1 MASNFYISA
10 AHKSSGKTIISLG
23 LCRAISNL
31 NSKVQSFKKGPDYID
46 PIWLAKATHQP
57 CYNLDFF
64 NMSPEEILD
73 LYNNHSATS
82 DVSIV
87 EGNKGLFD
95 GMSVDGG
102 DANADLAKSLNLPV
116 ILVIDTNGMTR
127 GIAPL
132 LQGYQNF
139 DHGVNIQGVILNK
152 VGGDRHESKLINA
165 IEHYTDLKVYGS
177 VQRNKELDID
187 ERHLGLMPANEDD
200 KSEIKINRISEI
212 IADSINIQK
221 VLSDTNNDFVSQ
233 SKTRESIPSSLNIA
247 IPKDA
252 AFGFYY
258 QDDLNLFEELGTKIS
273 YFDAIKDSKLPECDG
288 LFIGGGFPEMNLEEL
303 SSNKSLL
310 TDIQN
315 KINAGLPA
323 YAECGGL
330 MYLTNNIEYLGR
342 SFPMVGVIN
351 ANTVMTQRPVGRGY
365 VEIEPTDSH
374 PWKDVSRKI
383 SAHEFHYS
391 RLENIAT
398 DYEYAYNVLRGEG
411 INNKKDGII
420 TKNLLA
426 TYSHLRSVGGNLWV
440 QQFIEFI
447 KTLKEKR

>member
-46 PIWLAKATHQP
+46 PIWLAKSTHQP

-73 LYNNHSATS
+73 LYNKHSATS

-187 ERHLGLMPANEDD
+187 ERHLGLIPANEDD

-212 IADSINIQK
+212 IADSINIK
-221 VLSDTNNDFVSQ
+221 KILSDTPNNIVSQ
-233 SKTRESIPSSLNIA
+233 SKPRESIPSSLIIA
-247 IPKDA
+247 IPRDA

-258 QDDLNLFEELGTKIS
+258 QDDLALFEKLGTKIS
-273 YFDAIKDSKLPECDG
+273 YFDAIRDSKLPECDG
-288 LFIGGGFPEMNLEEL
+288 LFIGGGFPEMSLKEL

-330 MYLTNNIEYLGR
+330 MYLTNKIEYLDR

>member
-46 PIWLAKATHQP
+46 PIWLAKASHQP

-64 NMSPEEILD
+64 NMSSEEILD

-82 DVSIV
+82 DVSII

-102 DANADLAKSLNLPV
+102 DANADLAKLLNLPV

-187 ERHLGLMPANEDD
+187 ERHLGLIPANEDD

-212 IADSINIQK
+212 IADSINIK
-221 VLSDTNNDFVSQ
+221 KILSDTPNNIVSQ
-233 SKTRESIPSSLNIA
+233 SKPRESIPSSLTIA
-247 IPKDA
+247 IPRDA

-258 QDDLNLFEELGTKIS
+258 QDDLALFEKLGTKIS
-273 YFDAIKDSKLPECDG
+273 YFDAIRDSKLPECDG
-288 LFIGGGFPEMNLEEL
+288 LFIGGGFPEMSLKEL

-330 MYLTNNIEYLGR
+330 MYLTNKIEYLDR

>member
-46 PIWLAKATHQP
+46 PIWLAKSTHQP

-73 LYNNHSATS
+73 LYNKHSATS

-212 IADSINIQK
+212 IAASINIQK
-221 VLSDTNNDFVSQ
+221 VLSDTNNDIVSQ
-233 SKTRESIPSSLNIA
+233 SKTRESIPSSLTIA

-258 QDDLNLFEELGTKIS
+258 QDDLDLFEELGTKIS

-310 TDIQN
+310 TDIKT

-365 VEIEPTDSH
+365 VEIEPTDNH
-374 PWKDVSRKI
+374 PWEGVSKKI

-391 RLENIAT
+391 KLENIST
-398 DYEYAYNVLRGEG
+398 DYEYAYNVLRGVG
-411 INNKKDGII
+411 ISDKKDGII

-447 KTLKEKR
+447 KTLKGKR

>member
-64 NMSPEEILD
+64 NMSSEEILD
-73 LYNNHSATS
+73 LYNNHSAT

-102 DANADLAKSLNLPV
+102 DANADLAKLLNLPV

-212 IADSINIQK
+212 IADSINIK
-221 VLSDTNNDFVSQ
+221 KILSDTPKNIISQ
-233 SKTRESIPSSLNIA
+233 SKPRESIPSSLTIA
-247 IPKDA
+247 IPKDV

-258 QDDLNLFEELGTKIS
+258 QDDLDLFEELGAKIS
-273 YFDAIKDSKLPECDG
+273 YFDAIRDSKLPECDG
-288 LFIGGGFPEMNLEEL
+288 LFIGGGFPEMSLKEL

-330 MYLTNNIEYLGR
+330 MYLTNNIEYLDR

-398 DYEYAYNVLRGEG
+398 DYEYAYNVLRGVG

>member
-64 NMSPEEILD
+64 NMSSEEILD

-102 DANADLAKSLNLPV
+102 DANADLAKLLNLPV

-187 ERHLGLMPANEDD
+187 ERHLGLIPANEDD

-212 IADSINIQK
+212 IADSINIK
-221 VLSDTNNDFVSQ
+221 KILCDTPNNIVSQ
-233 SKTRESIPSSLNIA
+233 SKPRESIPSSLTIA
-247 IPKDA
+247 IPRDA

-258 QDDLNLFEELGTKIS
+258 QDDLALFEKLGTKIS
-273 YFDAIKDSKLPECDG
+273 YFDAIRDSKLPECDG
-288 LFIGGGFPEMNLEEL
+288 LFIGGGFPEMSLKEL

-330 MYLTNNIEYLGR
+330 MYLTNNIEYLDR

-398 DYEYAYNVLRGEG
+398 DYEYAYNVLRGVG

>member
-212 IADSINIQK
+212 IADSINIK
-221 VLSDTNNDFVSQ
+221 KILSDTPNNIISQ
-233 SKTRESIPSSLNIA
+233 SKPRESIPSSLTIA
-247 IPKDA
+247 IPKDV

-258 QDDLNLFEELGTKIS
+258 QDDLDLFEELGTKIS

-315 KINAGLPA
+315 KINAGLPT

-374 PWKDVSRKI
+374 PWEGVSKKI

-398 DYEYAYNVLRGEG
+398 DYKYAYNVLRGVG
-411 INNKKDGII
+411 ISNKKDGII

-447 KTLKEKR
+447 KTLKGKR

>member
-1 MASNFYISA
+1 
-10 AHKSSGKTIISLG
+10 
-23 LCRAISNL
+23 
-31 NSKVQSFKKGPDYID
+31 
-46 PIWLAKATHQP
+46 
-57 CYNLDFF
+57 
-64 NMSPEEILD
+64 
-73 LYNNHSATS
+73 
-82 DVSIV
+82 
-87 EGNKGLFD
+87 
-95 GMSVDGG
+95 
-102 DANADLAKSLNLPV
+102 
-116 ILVIDTNGMTR
+116 MTR

-187 ERHLGLMPANEDD
+187 ERHLGLIPANEDD

-212 IADSINIQK
+212 IADSINIK
-221 VLSDTNNDFVSQ
+221 KILSDTPNNIVSQ
-233 SKTRESIPSSLNIA
+233 SKPRESIPSSLIIA
-247 IPKDA
+247 IPRDA

-258 QDDLNLFEELGTKIS
+258 QDDLALFEKLGTKIS
-273 YFDAIKDSKLPECDG
+273 YFDAIRDSKLPECDG
-288 LFIGGGFPEMNLEEL
+288 LFIGGGFPEMSLKEL

-330 MYLTNNIEYLGR
+330 MYLTNNIEYLDR

>member
-46 PIWLAKATHQP
+46 PIWLAKASHQP

-64 NMSPEEILD
+64 NMSSEEILD

-82 DVSIV
+82 DVSII

-102 DANADLAKSLNLPV
+102 DANADLAKLLNLPV

-187 ERHLGLMPANEDD
+187 ERHLGLIPANEDD

-212 IADSINIQK
+212 IADSINIK
-221 VLSDTNNDFVSQ
+221 KILSDTPNNIVSQ
-233 SKTRESIPSSLNIA
+233 SKPRESIPSSLTIA
-247 IPKDA
+247 IPRDA

-258 QDDLNLFEELGTKIS
+258 QDDLALFEKLGTKIS
-273 YFDAIKDSKLPECDG
+273 YFDAIRDSKLPECDG
-288 LFIGGGFPEMNLEEL
+288 LFIGGGFPEMSLKEL

-330 MYLTNNIEYLGR
+330 MYLTNNIEYLDR

>member
-73 LYNNHSATS
+73 LYNKHSATS

-212 IADSINIQK
+212 IADSINIK
-221 VLSDTNNDFVSQ
+221 KILSDTPKNIISQ
-233 SKTRESIPSSLNIA
+233 SKPRESIPSSLTIA
-247 IPKDA
+247 IPKDV

-258 QDDLNLFEELGTKIS
+258 QDDLDLFEELGTKIS

-315 KINAGLPA
+315 KINAGLPT

-365 VEIEPTDSH
+365 VEIEPTDNH
-374 PWKDVSRKI
+374 PWEGVSKKI

-398 DYEYAYNVLRGEG
+398 DYEYAYNVLRGVG
-411 INNKKDGII
+411 ISNKKDGII

-447 KTLKEKR
+447 KTLKGKR

>member
-46 PIWLAKATHQP
+46 PIWLSKATHQP

-212 IADSINIQK
+212 IADSINIK
-221 VLSDTNNDFVSQ
+221 KILSDTPNNIISQ
-233 SKTRESIPSSLNIA
+233 SKPRESISSSLTIA
-247 IPKDA
+247 IPKDV

-258 QDDLNLFEELGTKIS
+258 QDDLDLFEELGTKIS

-374 PWKDVSRKI
+374 PWEGVSKKI

-391 RLENIAT
+391 RLENIAK
-398 DYEYAYNVLRGEG
+398 DYEYAYNVLRGVG

-447 KTLKEKR
+447 KTLKGKR

>member
-46 PIWLAKATHQP
+46 PIWLSKATHQP

-64 NMSPEEILD
+64 NMSPVEILD
-73 LYNNHSATS
+73 LYNNHSASS

-212 IADSINIQK
+212 IADSINIK
-221 VLSDTNNDFVSQ
+221 KILSDTPNNIISQ
-233 SKTRESIPSSLNIA
+233 SKPRESIPSSLTIA
-247 IPKDA
+247 IPKDV

-258 QDDLNLFEELGTKIS
+258 QDDLDLFEELGTKIS

-315 KINAGLPA
+315 KINAGLPT

-374 PWKDVSRKI
+374 PWEGVSKKI

-398 DYEYAYNVLRGEG
+398 DYEYAYNVLRGVG
-411 INNKKDGII
+411 ISNKKDGII

-440 QQFIEFI
+440 RQFIEFI
-447 KTLKEKR
+447 KTLKGKR

>member
-102 DANADLAKSLNLPV
+102 DANADLAKLLNLPV

-212 IADSINIQK
+212 IADSINIK
-221 VLSDTNNDFVSQ
+221 KILSDTPNNII
-233 SKTRESIPSSLNIA
+233 SKSKPRESIPSSLTIA
-247 IPKDA
+247 IPKDV

-258 QDDLNLFEELGTKIS
+258 QDDLALFEKLGTKIS
-273 YFDAIKDSKLPECDG
+273 YFDAIRDSKLPECDG
-288 LFIGGGFPEMNLEEL
+288 LFIGGGFPEMSLKEL

-330 MYLTNNIEYLGR
+330 MYLTNKIEYLDR

-365 VEIEPTDSH
+365 VEIEPTDNH
-374 PWKDVSRKI
+374 PWEGVSKKI

-398 DYEYAYNVLRGEG
+398 DYKYAYNVLRGVG
-411 INNKKDGII
+411 ISNKKDGII

-440 QQFIEFI
+440 QQFIKFI
-447 KTLKEKR
+447 KTLKGKR

>member
-46 PIWLAKATHQP
+46 PIWLSKATHQP

-165 IEHYTDLKVYGS
+165 IEHYTDLNVYGS

-212 IADSINIQK
+212 IADSINIK
-221 VLSDTNNDFVSQ
+221 KILSDTPNNTIAK
-233 SKTRESIPSSLNIA
+233 SKPRESIPSSLTIA
-247 IPKDA
+247 IPRDA

-258 QDDLNLFEELGTKIS
+258 QDDLALFEKLGTKIS
-273 YFDAIKDSKLPECDG
+273 YFDAIRDSKLPECDG
-288 LFIGGGFPEMNLEEL
+288 LFIGGGFPEMSLKEL

-391 RLENIAT
+391 RLENIAK
-398 DYEYAYNVLRGEG
+398 DYEYAYNVLRGVG

-447 KTLKEKR
+447 KTLKGKR

>member
-46 PIWLAKATHQP
+46 PIWLAKASHQP

-64 NMSPEEILD
+64 NMSSEEILD

-102 DANADLAKSLNLPV
+102 DANADLAKLLNLPV

-187 ERHLGLMPANEDD
+187 ERHLGLIPANEDD

-212 IADSINIQK
+212 IADSINIK
-221 VLSDTNNDFVSQ
+221 KILSDTPNNIVSQ
-233 SKTRESIPSSLNIA
+233 SKPRESIPSSLTIA
-247 IPKDA
+247 IPRDA

-258 QDDLNLFEELGTKIS
+258 QDDLALFEKLGTKIS
-273 YFDAIKDSKLPECDG
+273 YFDAIRDSKLPECDG
-288 LFIGGGFPEMNLEEL
+288 LFIGGGFPEMSLKEL

-330 MYLTNNIEYLGR
+330 MYLTNNIEYLDR

>member
-46 PIWLAKATHQP
+46 PIWLAKASHQP

-64 NMSPEEILD
+64 NMSSEEILD

-82 DVSIV
+82 DVSII

-102 DANADLAKSLNLPV
+102 DANADLAKLLNLPV

-187 ERHLGLMPANEDD
+187 ERHLGLIPANEDD

-212 IADSINIQK
+212 IADSINIK
-221 VLSDTNNDFVSQ
+221 KILSDTPNNIVSQ
-233 SKTRESIPSSLNIA
+233 SKPRESIPSSLTIA
-247 IPKDA
+247 IPRDA

-258 QDDLNLFEELGTKIS
+258 QDDLALFEKLGAKIS
-273 YFDAIKDSKLPECDG
+273 YFDAIRDSKLPECDG
-288 LFIGGGFPEMNLEEL
+288 LFIGGGFPEMSLKEL

-315 KINAGLPA
+315 KINAGLPT

-330 MYLTNNIEYLGR
+330 MYLTNKIEYLDR

>member
-212 IADSINIQK
+212 IADSINIK
-221 VLSDTNNDFVSQ
+221 KILSDTPNNIISQ
-233 SKTRESIPSSLNIA
+233 SKPRESIPSSLTIA

-258 QDDLNLFEELGTKIS
+258 QDDLDLFEELGTKIS

-365 VEIEPTDSH
+365 VEIEPTDNH
-374 PWKDVSRKI
+374 PWEGVSKKI

-398 DYEYAYNVLRGEG
+398 DYKYAYNVLRGVG
-411 INNKKDGII
+411 ISNKKDGII

-447 KTLKEKR
+447 KTLKGKR

>member
-212 IADSINIQK
+212 IADSINIK
-221 VLSDTNNDFVSQ
+221 KILSDTPNNIISQ
-233 SKTRESIPSSLNIA
+233 SKPRESIPSSLTIA
-247 IPKDA
+247 IPKDV

-258 QDDLNLFEELGTKIS
+258 QDDLDLFEELGTKIS

-315 KINAGLPA
+315 KINAGLPT

-374 PWKDVSRKI
+374 PWEGVSKKI

-398 DYEYAYNVLRGEG
+398 DYEYAYNVLRGVG
-411 INNKKDGII
+411 ISNKKDGII

-447 KTLKEKR
+447 KTLKGKR

>member
-73 LYNNHSATS
+73 LYNNYSASS

-212 IADSINIQK
+212 IADSINIK
-221 VLSDTNNDFVSQ
+221 KILSDTPNNII
-233 SKTRESIPSSLNIA
+233 SKSKPRESIPSSLTIA
-247 IPKDA
+247 IPKDV

-258 QDDLNLFEELGTKIS
+258 QDDLDLFEELGTKIS

-365 VEIEPTDSH
+365 VEIEPTDNH
-374 PWKDVSRKI
+374 PWEGVSKKI

-391 RLENIAT
+391 RLENIAK
-398 DYEYAYNVLRGEG
+398 DYEYAYNVLRGVG

-447 KTLKEKR
+447 KTLKGKR

>member
-221 VLSDTNNDFVSQ
+221 VLSDTNNDIVSQ
-233 SKTRESIPSSLNIA
+233 SKTRESIPSSLTIA
-247 IPKDA
+247 IPKDV

-258 QDDLNLFEELGTKIS
+258 QDDLDLFEELGTKIS

-374 PWKDVSRKI
+374 PWEGVSKKI

-391 RLENIAT
+391 RLENIAK
-398 DYEYAYNVLRGEG
+398 DYEYAYNVLRGVG

-447 KTLKEKR
+447 KTLKGKR

>member
-46 PIWLAKATHQP
+46 PIWLAKSTHQP

-73 LYNNHSATS
+73 LYNKHSATS

-212 IADSINIQK
+212 IAASINIQK
-221 VLSDTNNDFVSQ
+221 VLSDTNNDIVSQ
-233 SKTRESIPSSLNIA
+233 SKTRESIPSSLTIA

-258 QDDLNLFEELGTKIS
+258 QDDLDLFEELGTKIS

-365 VEIEPTDSH
+365 VEIEPTDNH
-374 PWKDVSRKI
+374 PWEGVSKKI

-391 RLENIAT
+391 RLENIAK
-398 DYEYAYNVLRGEG
+398 DYEYAYNVLRGVG

-447 KTLKEKR
+447 KTLKGKR

>member
-46 PIWLAKATHQP
+46 PIWLAKSTHQP

-73 LYNNHSATS
+73 LYNKHSATS

-212 IADSINIQK
+212 IADSINIK
-221 VLSDTNNDFVSQ
+221 KILSDTPNNIISQ
-233 SKTRESIPSSLNIA
+233 SKPRESISSSLTIA
-247 IPKDA
+247 IPKDV

-258 QDDLNLFEELGTKIS
+258 QDDLDLFEELGTKIS

-288 LFIGGGFPEMNLEEL
+288 LFIGGGFPEMNLEAL
-303 SSNKSLL
+303 SLNKSLL

-365 VEIEPTDSH
+365 VEIEPTDNH
-374 PWKDVSRKI
+374 PWKGVSKKI

-391 RLENIAT
+391 RLENIAK
-398 DYEYAYNVLRGEG
+398 DYEYAYNVLRGVG

-447 KTLKEKR
+447 KTLKGKS

>member
-46 PIWLAKATHQP
+46 PIWLAKGSHQP

-64 NMSPEEILD
+64 NMSSEEILD

-102 DANADLAKSLNLPV
+102 DANADLAKLLNLPV

-187 ERHLGLMPANEDD
+187 ERHLGLIPANEDD

-212 IADSINIQK
+212 IADSINIK
-221 VLSDTNNDFVSQ
+221 KILSDTPNNIVSQ
-233 SKTRESIPSSLNIA
+233 SKPRESIPSSLTIA
-247 IPKDA
+247 IPRDA

-258 QDDLNLFEELGTKIS
+258 QDDLALFEKLGTKIS
-273 YFDAIKDSKLPECDG
+273 YFDAIRDSKLPECDG
-288 LFIGGGFPEMNLEEL
+288 LFIGGGFPEMSLKEL

-330 MYLTNNIEYLGR
+330 MYLTNNIEYLDR

-398 DYEYAYNVLRGEG
+398 DYEYAYNVLRGVG

>member
-46 PIWLAKATHQP
+46 PIWLAKSTHQP

-73 LYNNHSATS
+73 LYNKHSATS

-212 IADSINIQK
+212 IADSINIK
-221 VLSDTNNDFVSQ
+221 KILSDTPNNII
-233 SKTRESIPSSLNIA
+233 SKSKPRESIPSSLTIA
-247 IPKDA
+247 IPKDV

-258 QDDLNLFEELGTKIS
+258 QDDLDLFEELGTKIS

-365 VEIEPTDSH
+365 VEIEPTDNH
-374 PWKDVSRKI
+374 PWEGVSKKI

-391 RLENIAT
+391 RLENIAK
-398 DYEYAYNVLRGEG
+398 DYEYAYNVLRGVG

-447 KTLKEKR
+447 KTLKGKR

>member
-46 PIWLAKATHQP
+46 PIWLAKSTHQP

-73 LYNNHSATS
+73 LYNKHSATS

-212 IADSINIQK
+212 IADSINIK
-221 VLSDTNNDFVSQ
+221 KILSDTPNNIISQ
-233 SKTRESIPSSLNIA
+233 SKPRESIPSSLTIA
-247 IPKDA
+247 IPKDV

-258 QDDLNLFEELGTKIS
+258 QDDLDLFEELGTKIS

-374 PWKDVSRKI
+374 PWEGVSKKI

-391 RLENIAT
+391 RLENIAK
-398 DYEYAYNVLRGEG
+398 DYEYAYNVLRGVG

-447 KTLKEKR
+447 KTLKGKR

>member
-73 LYNNHSATS
+73 LYNNHSASS

-165 IEHYTDLKVYGS
+165 IEYYTDLKVYGS

-221 VLSDTNNDFVSQ
+221 VLSDTNNDIVSQ
-233 SKTRESIPSSLNIA
+233 SKTRESIPSSLTIA
-247 IPKDA
+247 IPMDV

-315 KINAGLPA
+315 KINAGLPT

-342 SFPMVGVIN
+342 NFPMAGVIN

-365 VEIEPTDSH
+365 VEIEPTDNH
-374 PWKDVSRKI
+374 PWKDVSKKI

-391 RLENIAT
+391 RLENIST
-398 DYEYAYNVLRGEG
+398 DYEYAYNVLRGVG
-411 INNKKDGII
+411 ISNKKDGII

-447 KTLKEKR
+447 KTLKGKR

>member
-64 NMSPEEILD
+64 NMSSEEILD

-102 DANADLAKSLNLPV
+102 DANADLAKLLNLPV

-212 IADSINIQK
+212 IADSINIK
-221 VLSDTNNDFVSQ
+221 KILSDTPKNIISQ
-233 SKTRESIPSSLNIA
+233 SKPRESIPSSLTIA
-247 IPKDA
+247 IPRDA

-258 QDDLNLFEELGTKIS
+258 QDDLALFEKLGTKIS
-273 YFDAIKDSKLPECDG
+273 YFDAIRDSKLPECDG
-288 LFIGGGFPEMNLEEL
+288 LFIGGGFPEMSLKEL

-330 MYLTNNIEYLGR
+330 MYLTNNIEYLDR

-398 DYEYAYNVLRGEG
+398 DYEYAYNVLRGVG

>member
-46 PIWLAKATHQP
+46 PIWLAKASHQP

-64 NMSPEEILD
+64 NMSSEEILD

-82 DVSIV
+82 DVSII

-102 DANADLAKSLNLPV
+102 DANADLAKLLNLPV

-212 IADSINIQK
+212 IADSINIK
-221 VLSDTNNDFVSQ
+221 SILSDTPNNII
-233 SKTRESIPSSLNIA
+233 SKSKLRKSIPSSLTIA
-247 IPKDA
+247 IPKDV

-258 QDDLNLFEELGTKIS
+258 QDDLDLFEELGTKIS

-288 LFIGGGFPEMNLEEL
+288 LFIGGGFPEMSLKEL

-330 MYLTNNIEYLGR
+330 MYLTNNIEYLDR

-398 DYEYAYNVLRGEG
+398 DYEYAYNVLRGVG

>member
-46 PIWLAKATHQP
+46 PIWLAKASHQP

-64 NMSPEEILD
+64 NMSSEEILD

-82 DVSIV
+82 DVSII

-102 DANADLAKSLNLPV
+102 DANADLAKLLNLPV

-187 ERHLGLMPANEDD
+187 ERHLGLIPANEDD

-212 IADSINIQK
+212 IADSINIK
-221 VLSDTNNDFVSQ
+221 KILIDTPNNTIAK
-233 SKTRESIPSSLNIA
+233 SKPRESIPSSLTIA
-247 IPKDA
+247 IPRDA

-258 QDDLNLFEELGTKIS
+258 QDDLALFEKLGAKIS
-273 YFDAIKDSKLPECDG
+273 YFDAIRDSKLPECDG
-288 LFIGGGFPEMNLEEL
+288 LFIGGGFPEMSLKEL

-330 MYLTNNIEYLGR
+330 MYLTNNIEYLDR

>member
-212 IADSINIQK
+212 IADSINIK
-221 VLSDTNNDFVSQ
+221 KILSDTPKNIISQ
-233 SKTRESIPSSLNIA
+233 SKPRESIPSSLTIA
-247 IPKDA
+247 IPKDV

-258 QDDLNLFEELGTKIS
+258 QDDLDLFEELGAKIS
-273 YFDAIKDSKLPECDG
+273 YFDAIRDSKLPECDG
-288 LFIGGGFPEMNLEEL
+288 LFIGGGFPEMSLKEL

-330 MYLTNNIEYLGR
+330 MYLTNNIEYLDR

-398 DYEYAYNVLRGEG
+398 DYEYAYNVLRGVG

>member
-64 NMSPEEILD
+64 NMSSEEILD

-212 IADSINIQK
+212 IADSINIK
-221 VLSDTNNDFVSQ
+221 KILSDTPNNIISQ
-233 SKTRESIPSSLNIA
+233 SKPRESIPSSLTIA
-247 IPKDA
+247 IPKDV

-258 QDDLNLFEELGTKIS
+258 QDDLDLFEELGTKIS

-288 LFIGGGFPEMNLEEL
+288 LFIGGGFPEMNLEAL

-310 TDIQN
+310 TDIKN
-315 KINAGLPA
+315 KINAGLPT

-342 SFPMVGVIN
+342 GFPMVGVIN

-374 PWKDVSRKI
+374 PWEGVSKKI

-391 RLENIAT
+391 RLENIAK
-398 DYEYAYNVLRGEG
+398 DYEYAYNVLRGVG

-447 KTLKEKR
+447 KTLKGKR

>member
-73 LYNNHSATS
+73 LYNKHSATS

-212 IADSINIQK
+212 IADSINIK
-221 VLSDTNNDFVSQ
+221 KILSDTPNNIISQ
-233 SKTRESIPSSLNIA
+233 SKPRESISSSLTIA
-247 IPKDA
+247 IPKDV

-258 QDDLNLFEELGTKIS
+258 QDDLDLFEELGTKIS

-315 KINAGLPA
+315 KINAGLPTC
-323 YAECGGL
+323 AECGGL

-365 VEIEPTDSH
+365 VEIEPTDNH
-374 PWKDVSRKI
+374 PWKGVSKKI

-398 DYEYAYNVLRGEG
+398 DYEYAYNVLRGVG
-411 INNKKDGII
+411 ISDKKDGII

-447 KTLKEKR
+447 KTLKGKR

>member
-46 PIWLAKATHQP
+46 PIWLAKATHHP

-64 NMSPEEILD
+64 NMSSEEILD

-102 DANADLAKSLNLPV
+102 DANADLAKLLNLPV

-187 ERHLGLMPANEDD
+187 ERHLGLIPANEDD

-212 IADSINIQK
+212 IADSINIK
-221 VLSDTNNDFVSQ
+221 KILSDTPNNIVSQ
-233 SKTRESIPSSLNIA
+233 SKPRESIPSSLTIA
-247 IPKDA
+247 IPRDA

-258 QDDLNLFEELGTKIS
+258 QDDLALFEKLGAKIS
-273 YFDAIKDSKLPECDG
+273 YFDAIRDSKLPECDG
-288 LFIGGGFPEMNLEEL
+288 LFIGGGFPEMSLKEL

-330 MYLTNNIEYLGR
+330 MYLTNNIEYLDR

-398 DYEYAYNVLRGEG
+398 DYEYAYNVLRGVG

>member
-1 MASNFYISA
+1 
-10 AHKSSGKTIISLG
+10 
-23 LCRAISNL
+23 
-31 NSKVQSFKKGPDYID
+31 
-46 PIWLAKATHQP
+46 
-57 CYNLDFF
+57 
-64 NMSPEEILD
+64 
-73 LYNNHSATS
+73 
-82 DVSIV
+82 
-87 EGNKGLFD
+87 
-95 GMSVDGG
+95 
-102 DANADLAKSLNLPV
+102 
-116 ILVIDTNGMTR
+116 
-127 GIAPL
+127 
-132 LQGYQNF
+132 
-139 DHGVNIQGVILNK
+139 
-152 VGGDRHESKLINA
+152 
-165 IEHYTDLKVYGS
+165 
-177 VQRNKELDID
+177 
-187 ERHLGLMPANEDD
+187 
-200 KSEIKINRISEI
+200 KINRISEI
-212 IADSINIQK
+212 IADSINIK
-221 VLSDTNNDFVSQ
+221 KILSDTPNNIVSQ
-233 SKTRESIPSSLNIA
+233 SKPRETIPSNLTIA
-247 IPKDA
+247 IPRDA

-258 QDDLNLFEELGTKIS
+258 QDDLALFEKLGTKIS
-273 YFDAIKDSKLPECDG
+273 YFDAIRDSKLPECDG
-288 LFIGGGFPEMNLEEL
+288 LFIGGGFPEMSLKEL

-330 MYLTNNIEYLGR
+330 MYLTNNIEYLDR

-398 DYEYAYNVLRGEG
+398 DYEYAYNVLRGVG

>member
-64 NMSPEEILD
+64 NMSSEEILD
-73 LYNNHSATS
+73 LYNNHSAT

-102 DANADLAKSLNLPV
+102 DANADLAKLLNLPV

-139 DHGVNIQGVILNK
+139 DHRVNIQGVILNK
-152 VGGDRHESKLINA
+152 VGGNRHESKLINA

-177 VQRNKELDID
+177 VQRNKDLDID
-187 ERHLGLMPANEDD
+187 ERHLGLIPANEDD

-212 IADSINIQK
+212 IADSINIK
-221 VLSDTNNDFVSQ
+221 KILSDTPKNIISQ
-233 SKTRESIPSSLNIA
+233 SKPRESIPSSLTIA
-247 IPKDA
+247 IPKDV

-258 QDDLNLFEELGTKIS
+258 QDDLDLFEELGAKIS
-273 YFDAIKDSKLPECDG
+273 YFDAIRDSKLPECDG
-288 LFIGGGFPEMNLEEL
+288 LFIGGGFPEMSLKEL

-330 MYLTNNIEYLGR
+330 MYLTNNIEYLDR

-398 DYEYAYNVLRGEG
+398 DYEYAYNVLRGVG

>member
-73 LYNNHSATS
+73 LYNKHSATS

-102 DANADLAKSLNLPV
+102 DANADLAKLLNLPV

-187 ERHLGLMPANEDD
+187 ERHLGLIPANEDD

-212 IADSINIQK
+212 IADSINIK
-221 VLSDTNNDFVSQ
+221 KILSDTPNNIVSQ
-233 SKTRESIPSSLNIA
+233 SKPRESIPSSLIIA
-247 IPKDA
+247 IPRMR
-252 AFGFYY
+252 
-258 QDDLNLFEELGTKIS
+258 LLV
-273 YFDAIKDSKLPECDG
+273 
-288 LFIGGGFPEMNLEEL
+288 FIIRMILL
-303 SSNKSLL
+303 SLKSLVQRFHTL
-310 TDIQN
+310 MQSGIRSYQN
-315 KINAGLPA
+315 
-323 YAECGGL
+323 
-330 MYLTNNIEYLGR
+330 
-342 SFPMVGVIN
+342 
-351 ANTVMTQRPVGRGY
+351 VMACSLVVDFQR
-365 VEIEPTDSH
+365 
-374 PWKDVSRKI
+374 
-383 SAHEFHYS
+383 
-391 RLENIAT
+391 
-398 DYEYAYNVLRGEG
+398 
-411 INNKKDGII
+411 
-420 TKNLLA
+420 
-426 TYSHLRSVGGNLWV
+426 
-440 QQFIEFI
+440 
-447 KTLKEKR
+447 

>member
-212 IADSINIQK
+212 IADSINIK
-221 VLSDTNNDFVSQ
+221 KILSDTPNNIISQ
-233 SKTRESIPSSLNIA
+233 SKPRESISSSLTIA
-247 IPKDA
+247 IPKDT

-258 QDDLNLFEELGTKIS
+258 QDDLDLFEELVTKIS

-303 SSNKSLL
+303 SSNKALL

-315 KINAGLPA
+315 KINAGLPT

-330 MYLTNNIEYLGR
+330 MYLTNNIEHLGR

-365 VEIEPTDSH
+365 VEIEPTDNH
-374 PWKDVSRKI
+374 PWEGVSKKI

-391 RLENIAT
+391 RLENIST
-398 DYEYAYNVLRGEG
+398 EYEYAYNVLRGVG
-411 INNKKDGII
+411 ISNKKDGII

-447 KTLKEKR
+447 KTLKGKR

>member
-64 NMSPEEILD
+64 NMSSEEILD

-102 DANADLAKSLNLPV
+102 DANADLAKLLNLPV

-187 ERHLGLMPANEDD
+187 ERHLGLIPANEDD

-212 IADSINIQK
+212 IADSINIK
-221 VLSDTNNDFVSQ
+221 KILSDTPNNIVSQ
-233 SKTRESIPSSLNIA
+233 SKPRESIPSSLTIA
-247 IPKDA
+247 IPRDA

-258 QDDLNLFEELGTKIS
+258 QDDLALFEKLGTKIS
-273 YFDAIKDSKLPECDG
+273 YFDAIRDSKLPECDG
-288 LFIGGGFPEMNLEEL
+288 LFIGGGFPEMSLKEL

-330 MYLTNNIEYLGR
+330 MYLTNNIEYLDR

>member
-221 VLSDTNNDFVSQ
+221 VLSDTNNNIVSQ

-365 VEIEPTDSH
+365 VEIEPTDNH
-374 PWKDVSRKI
+374 PWEGVSKKI

-391 RLENIAT
+391 RLENIAK
-398 DYEYAYNVLRGEG
+398 DYEYAYNVLRGVG

-447 KTLKEKR
+447 KTLKGKR

>member
-221 VLSDTNNDFVSQ
+221 VLSDTNNDIVSQ
-233 SKTRESIPSSLNIA
+233 SKTRESIPSSLTIA
-247 IPKDA
+247 IPKDV

-258 QDDLNLFEELGTKIS
+258 QDDLDLFEELGTKIS

-365 VEIEPTDSH
+365 VEIEPTDNH
-374 PWKDVSRKI
+374 PWEGVSKKI

-391 RLENIAT
+391 RLENIAK
-398 DYEYAYNVLRGEG
+398 DYEYAYNVLRGVG

-447 KTLKEKR
+447 KTLKGKR

>member
-212 IADSINIQK
+212 IADSINIK
-221 VLSDTNNDFVSQ
+221 KILSDTPNNIISQ
-233 SKTRESIPSSLNIA
+233 SKPRESIPSSLTIA

-258 QDDLNLFEELGTKIS
+258 QDDLDLFEELGTKIS

-374 PWKDVSRKI
+374 PWEGVSKKI

-398 DYEYAYNVLRGEG
+398 DYKYAYNVLRGVG
-411 INNKKDGII
+411 ISNKKDGII

-447 KTLKEKR
+447 KTLKGKR